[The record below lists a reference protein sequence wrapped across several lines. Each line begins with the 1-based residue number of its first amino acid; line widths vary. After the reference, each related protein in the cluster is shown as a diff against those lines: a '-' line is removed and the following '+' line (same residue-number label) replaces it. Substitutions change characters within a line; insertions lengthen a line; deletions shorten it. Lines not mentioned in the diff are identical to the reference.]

1 MKNRRLPFTMGGVI
15 TATLAGSMLAGCQS
29 APPLPPTSPEVV
41 GEFRAGSGYLRG
53 YLDRKALPNSLA
65 LLPKPHAEGSAGQ
78 AADLAVYTATR
89 ALRGS
94 ARWDQ
99 ATQDANLKFPKAAST
114 FSCAMDMPISQEQT
128 PHLNML
134 LRRTLLDAG
143 LSTYAA
149 KDSYN
154 RKRPFVVRGEASCTP
169 VEEPTLAKDGSYPS
183 GHAALGWAWAL
194 VLSEVAPERTNA
206 VLARG
211 YGFGQSRVICG
222 VHWQSDVDAG
232 RVMGAAAVAALH
244 SDPTFTAQLAAA
256 KAEVADARSKNLK
269 ASGDCKAEAAAL
281 AP

>member
-1 MKNRRLPFTMGGVI
+1 MKNYCDRPFWVLVSVM
-15 TATLAGSMLAGCQS
+15 AGALLAGCQS
-29 APPLPPTSPEVV
+29 APPLPTTSPEEV

-65 LLPKPHAEGSAGQ
+65 LLPKPPAEGSAVQ

-89 ALRGS
+89 ALRGTP
-94 ARWDQ
+94 RWDQ

-114 FSCAMDMPISQEQT
+114 YACTMDLPISQEQT

-154 RKRPFVVRGEASCTP
+154 RKRPFVVKGDTTCTP
-169 VEEPTLAKDGSYPS
+169 AEEPTLTKDGSYPS
-183 GHAALGWAWAL
+183 GHAALSWAWAL

-206 VLARG
+206 LLARG
-211 YGFGQSRVICG
+211 FAFGQSRVICG

-232 RVMGAAAVAALH
+232 RLMGSATVAVLH
-244 SDPTFTAQLAAA
+244 TDPTFTAQLAAA
-256 KAEVADARSKNLK
+256 KAEVAAARSKNLH